1 MLCYNKNMEN
11 KVNHNNKYNNDQI
24 IITFI
29 LTVIIIM
36 IILILL
42 YKYISNTNKIKEL
55 NSSKKNNDNLKNKI
69 NKELD
74 SCRIVNCNSKVEEFI
89 DNHSISL
96 KEKINKE
103 LSSCTIVNCV
113 CIRIKNIKREHYY
126 HTDMIKNYNSLY
138 NALEIYIKSIT
149 TNDIIDNIKLDTLIG
164 VNYKYTIMSHDDRSY
179 TNLSIERILQL
190 IYRIRKKINEMKMRS
205 QIIEYG
211 KFEVKIPEKY
221 NSSLKKI
228 ILNYLGWKEELG
240 DYEKRRIK
248 KCFQDLIESENIK
261 KESNKGNY
269 ERHEKRSLSKNFLKI
284 VNEHNLVLD
293 KCNKEIEKT
302 YSQSIIN
309 IINED
314 NLSSDKNLSK
324 SLTDDIIDIILFYK
338 INKINEIK

>member
-1 MLCYNKNMEN
+1 MEN
-11 KVNHNNKYNNDQI
+11 KINYNNKHNNNQKQNNLI
-24 IITFI
+24 ITTFI
-29 LTVIIIM
+29 LVVIIM

-89 DNHSISL
+89 DHHSINL
-96 KEKINKE
+96 KKEINEE
-103 LSSCTIVNCV
+103 LDSCINVNCV
-113 CIRIKNIKREHYY
+113 CNRIRNIKREHYY
-126 HTDMIKNYNSLY
+126 HTNMIKNYNSLY
-138 NALEIYIKSIT
+138 NVLEIYIKNIK
-149 TNDIIDNIKLDTLIG
+149 TNDTINDIKLNTLIQ
-164 VNYKYTIMSHDDRSY
+164 VNYEYKITNCNSY
-179 TNLSIERILQL
+179 ENLSIKRILQF
-190 IYRIRKKINEMKMRS
+190 IYTIRETINKMNMKS
-205 QIIEYG
+205 ELIEYVEF
-211 KFEVKIPEKY
+211 KVKIPEKY

-240 DYEKRRIK
+240 DYEKRRIE
-248 KCFQDLIESENIK
+248 KCFEDLIQSKDIK
-261 KESNKGNY
+261 KESNEEKY
-269 ERHEKRSLSKNFLKI
+269 ERHEKIKLSEYFLKI